1 MQLHMP
7 ARLPLGELVGDRG
20 VQRPPDRGQR
30 AGPQYPCVLG
40 GGVADH
46 GDAVVPVLEQAA
58 GHRVQRGAG
67 GGELDLAPVAPE
79 QLGAQRRFQAADL
92 LAEGRLRQVQA
103 LCGAGE
109 VQLLGHGHEVP
120 QIPEMGI
127 HSQQLSQLVL
137 DARPAGN

>member
-1 MQLHMP
+1 M
-7 ARLPLGELVGDRG
+7 
-20 VQRPPDRGQR
+20 
-30 AGPQYPCVLG
+30 G

-46 GDAVVPVLEQAA
+46 GYAVVPVLEKAA

-103 LCGAGE
+103 LRGAGE
-109 VQLLGHGHEVP
+109 VQLLGRGHEVP

-137 DARPAGN
+137 DGRLASS